1 MGTLNA
7 AMNRAPFPLSLPV
20 LFLAVISQ
28 SLALGEERV
37 EWVDSKIRGTP
48 EPIPDYR
55 AEPIWPHISFTNA
68 LAITVLESRDR
79 MFVTEQRGNI
89 WILPSDLTANP
100 ESPELSADL
109 STFIQGFR
117 NAYGLAFH
125 PRFEANRLCYIFYT
139 TILQSGVQLSTVSSF
154 RLDDSLKIMPESR
167 EDIISCGAGGHNGG
181 DIQFGPDGMLYI
193 PVGDLAPPDPPDPRN
208 DGQNLATIAGAIS
221 RIDVDRRDP
230 GLPYGIPKDNPFV
243 DMEGARPEIWA
254 FGFRN
259 PWKMDFHPKTSNIWL
274 GDVGWE
280 LYEMVH
286 RVEKGGNHGWS
297 VVEGPVPAKPDQT
310 HGPGPIV
317 APIVSYSHDTE
328 GASVTGGFF
337 NSGERFPELKGAY
350 IYGDWSNG
358 KVWALEWDGEK
369 MTRNDLIAETRK
381 QIVSFGDVSGGEI
394 IFLDWPDDQRL
405 HRLVPNPRAGE
416 VSDFPSRLSLTG
428 LFEDTENEIPAPGVY
443 GFSINSPMWQD
454 GAESSYWV
462 AIPRKEGFETSIAK
476 PQPFILTQ
484 YLEVKD
490 SVLVK
495 TIRLNEQRVET
506 QILHWDGY
514 WNGYTYRWNEEQ
526 TDAILVAREGL
537 TTTVQGKPW
546 RFYARNECMRCHGSN
561 FHKPLAFFPGQMDRD
576 DQIKRF
582 LDLGLVDDTF
592 EKAAEIQP
600 MGNPYDESL
609 ALETR
614 ARSWIHSNCAGCHRR
629 SGGAGIVSMMNIT
642 TTNENMRMLNFEPS
656 RGSFGLE
663 GAPLIEPGN
672 PYRSILYYR
681 IATKGAG
688 HMPMIGVPSV
698 DNEGVKVVHDW
709 IRSLQP
715 DAPVA
720 EASLDPKNV
729 EEALA
734 LYHQI
739 QTGALSESDRKKA
752 IANCLSHKDPF
763 VLNLF
768 LGM

>member
-1 MGTLNA
+1 MT
-7 AMNRAPFPLSLPV
+7 RALFPLLLPI
-20 LFLAVISQ
+20 LFLAVIPQ

-48 EPIPDYR
+48 EPIPAYL
-55 AEPIWPHISFTNA
+55 AEPIWPHISFTSA
-68 LAITVLESRDR
+68 LAITVLESRGR

-89 WILPSDLTANP
+89 WILPSDLTASP

-109 STFIQGFR
+109 SAYIQGFR
-117 NAYGLAFH
+117 NAYGIAFH
-125 PRFEANRLCYIFYT
+125 PRFESNQLCYIFYT
-139 TILQSGVQLSTVSSF
+139 TILQSGVQQSTVSSF
-154 RLDDSLKIMPESR
+154 RLDDSLKILPESR

-181 DIQFGPDGMLYI
+181 DIQFGPNGMLYI
-193 PVGDLAPPDPPDPRN
+193 PAGDLAPPDPPDPRN

-230 GLPYGIPKDNPFV
+230 GLPYGIPKDNPFE
-243 DMEGARPEIWA
+243 DIQGARPGIWA

-274 GDVGWE
+274 GDVGLE

-310 HGPGPIV
+310 RGPGPIV

-337 NSGERFPELKGAY
+337 NSGERFPELKDAY
-350 IYGDWSNG
+350 MYGDWSNG

-369 MTRNDLIAETRK
+369 MIRNDLIAETRK

-428 LFEDTENEIPAPGVY
+428 LFEDTENEIPTPGVY
-443 GFSINSPMWQD
+443 EFSINSPMWQE

-462 AIPRKEGFETSIAK
+462 AIPGEDGFKTSVAR
-476 PQPFILTQ
+476 PQPFVLTQ
-484 YLEVKD
+484 YREVKD

-537 TTTVQGKPW
+537 TTTVQDKPW

-576 DQIKRF
+576 DQIQRF

-600 MGNPYDESL
+600 IGNPYNESL

-629 SGGAGIVSMMNIT
+629 SGRAGIVSMMSIT
-642 TTNENMRMLNFEPS
+642 TNNENMRILNFEPS

-688 HMPMIGVPSV
+688 HMPMIGVPSI
-698 DNEGVKVVHDW
+698 DSEGVQVVHDW

-715 DAPVA
+715 DAPIA
-720 EASLDPKNV
+720 KAALDPKNV
-729 EEALA
+729 EGALA

-739 QTGALSESDRKKA
+739 QTRALSESDRKKA
-752 IANCLSHKDPF
+752 LANCLSHKDPF